1 VLNRVDDR
9 YQARCGCMR
18 CSPLLEGRLE
28 DVEAILRD
36 LDWTKN
42 QAGAWRCP
50 ICRTRA
56 WTEPPRAAARPPAAA
71 KTQRKTILLVEDDY
85 DARAIYRATLKYAGY
100 RVIEAPT
107 VKDARDA
114 VRAVL
119 PDVVILDCRL
129 PDGDGLQLVNAWR
142 GGKMAQV
149 PVIVVSA
156 HRERQDLDAA
166 LMAGA
171 DSFVPKPVPGNVLAA
186 HVDRALRA
194 GGPTRRVRTQSGT
207 TPR

>member
-1 VLNRVDDR
+1 
-9 YQARCGCMR
+9 M
-18 CSPLLEGRLE
+18 LEGST
-28 DVEAILRD
+28 DDIEALLSD
-36 LDWTKN
+36 LAWSKTRS
-42 QAGAWRCP
+42 GGWRCP
-50 ICRTRA
+50 ICCARA
-56 WTEPPRAAARPPAAA
+56 RTEPPRAAARSAPPAPAPA
-71 KTQRKTILLVEDDY
+71 LSQRKTVLLVEDDY

-114 VRAVL
+114 VRAVV

-186 HVDRALRA
+186 HVDRAIRA
-194 GGPTRRVRTQSGT
+194 GAPTRRVRAQ
-207 TPR
+207 P